1 MKILLQIAL
10 LFGVYWVSVGIER
23 ILPFTFPA
31 SVIGLLLL
39 LALLLLRVVK
49 LKHLQEKA
57 DFVLGNLSFFF
68 IPASAG
74 IMNYWDVI
82 RDNAAAFLI
91 ICVVSTVLTFA
102 VTVWTVQLVCRLLA
116 RRKEAAE

>member
-39 LALLLLRVVK
+39 LVLLLLRVVK

-116 RRKEAAE
+116 RRREAAE